1 MILILPRLL
10 FLIWLSPALAL
21 LGCASVNEPTS
32 SPLPSELLPEP
43 VVDMPPLP
51 SETLQELK
59 AMQQRWD
66 SERQRRRQLL
76 TPSAAP
82 STNDAQPSKRDAKP

>member
-21 LGCASVNEPTS
+21 LGCASASGPTS
-32 SPLPSELLPEP
+32 SPLPSEQLPEP

-59 AMQQRWD
+59 TMQQRWD

-76 TPSAAP
+76 TPSDAP
-82 STNDAQPSKRDAKP
+82 STNDAQPSKPGARP

>member
-21 LGCASVNEPTS
+21 LGCASVNGPTS
-32 SPLPSELLPEP
+32 SPLPTEPLPEP
-43 VVDMPPLP
+43 LVDMPPLQ
-51 SETLQELK
+51 SETLRELK
-59 AMQQRWD
+59 TMQQRWD

-82 STNDAQPSKRDAKP
+82 SPNDAQRSTPGAQP

>member
-21 LGCASVNEPTS
+21 LGCASGSAPTS
-32 SPLPSELLPEP
+32 SSLPSEQLPEP

-51 SETLQELK
+51 NETLQELK
-59 AMQQRWD
+59 TMQQRWD

>member
-21 LGCASVNEPTS
+21 LGCASVSGPTS
-32 SPLPSELLPEP
+32 SPLPSEQLPEP

-59 AMQQRWD
+59 TMQQRWD

-82 STNDAQPSKRDAKP
+82 STNDAQPSKPGARP

>member
-21 LGCASVNEPTS
+21 LGCASVNEQTS

-51 SETLQELK
+51 SETLRELK
-59 AMQQRWD
+59 TMQQRWD
-66 SERQRRRQLL
+66 SERRKRLQLL
-76 TPSAAP
+76 TPSDEP
-82 STNDAQPSKRDAKP
+82 STNDAQRSTPGAKP